1 MQKEIIQ
8 TSRILIVDDQPQ
20 NVLLLERTLKAAGY
34 KNLAGV
40 TDSREVL
47 KTFTEFHPDL
57 VAMDLRM
64 PHVDGFDLLRQL
76 RSRVPS
82 GSFVPV
88 LVLTADNSRKA
99 KQDALALGA
108 KDFLTKPIDVAEALL
123 RIYNLLETRWLHVE
137 LQLHSHTLEEKV
149 RLRTEELEQAQM
161 EILQRLAL
169 AAEYRDD
176 STGQHTQRVGE
187 WAALLGRASGLSKEH
202 VELIRLA
209 APLHDIGKIG
219 IPDRILL
226 KPGKLTAEEYGYI
239 KRHADIGRII
249 LSGSKFPI
257 LQMAERIALY
267 HHERWNGTGYYRLQ
281 GDAIP
286 LEARIVSIADTFD
299 VITHARPYKGAASI
313 AVALDV
319 ISQEKGKQ
327 FDPDLATAFIELQR
341 TRNLI
346 DLRDALNDQ
355 EGPGEVSADH
365 AMGSV
370 ATRLD
375 ETEFEPQAFDRGVN

>member
-1 MQKEIIQ
+1 MAMQKQIIQ
-8 TSRILIVDDQPQ
+8 NSRILIVDDQPQ
-20 NVLLLERTLKAAGY
+20 NVLLLQRTLEGAGY

-47 KTFTEFHPDL
+47 KTFSEFHPDL
-57 VAMDLRM
+57 VALDLRM

-76 RSRVPS
+76 RSRVPA

-88 LVLTADNSRKA
+88 LVLTADNSRKS
-99 KQDALALGA
+99 KQEALALGA

-123 RIYNLLETRWLHVE
+123 RIYNLLETRWLYVE
-137 LQLHSHTLEEKV
+137 LQLHSHNLEEKV
-149 RLRTEELEQAQM
+149 RVRTEELEQAQL

-176 STGQHTQRVGE
+176 STGQHTQRVGQ
-187 WAALLGRASGLSKEH
+187 WAALLGRASGLSKEY

-219 IPDRILL
+219 IPDGILL
-226 KPGKLTAEEYGYI
+226 KPGTLTAEEYVHI

-267 HHERWNGTGYYRLQ
+267 HHERWDGAGYHGLR

-299 VITHARPYKGAASI
+299 VITHARPYKEAASI
-313 AVALDV
+313 DVALDV
-319 ISQEKGKQ
+319 ICQEKGKQ
-327 FDPDLATAFIELQR
+327 FDPDLATTFIELQP
-341 TRNLI
+341 TRSLI
-346 DLRDALNDQ
+346 DLQDALGDQ
-355 EGPGEVSADH
+355 EVPGEEIA
-365 AMGSV
+365 
-370 ATRLD
+370 ATSC
-375 ETEFEPQAFDRGVN
+375 TTS

>member
-1 MQKEIIQ
+1 MRKEIIQ

-20 NVLLLERTLKAAGY
+20 NVLLLERTLQGAGY
-34 KNLAGV
+34 KNLASV

-47 KTFTEFHPDL
+47 NTFTEFHPDL

-76 RSRVPS
+76 RSRVPA

-88 LVLTADNSRKA
+88 LILTADNSRKA
-99 KQDALALGA
+99 KQEALALGA

-123 RIYNLLETRWLHVE
+123 RIYNLLETRWHNVE
-137 LQLHSHTLEEKV
+137 LQLHSRTLEEKG
-149 RLRTEELEQAQM
+149 RLRTEELEQAQL

-176 STGQHTQRVGE
+176 STGQHTHRVGQ

-219 IPDRILL
+219 IPDNILL
-226 KPGKLTAEEYGYI
+226 KPSKLTADEYIHI

-257 LQMAERIALY
+257 LQMAERIALN
-267 HHERWNGTGYYRLQ
+267 HHERWDGAGYYGLK

-286 LEARIVSIADTFD
+286 LEARIVSIVDTFD
-299 VITHARPYKGAASI
+299 VITHARPYKEAAS
-313 AVALDV
+313 AEVALDA
-319 ISQEKGKQ
+319 ICQEKGKQ
-327 FDPDLATAFIELQR
+327 FDPDLATTFIALLP
-341 TRNLI
+341 TRSLI
-346 DLRDALNDQ
+346 DLSGALYDENRQ
-355 EGPGEVSADH
+355 LL
-365 AMGSV
+365 
-370 ATRLD
+370 ATK
-375 ETEFEPQAFDRGVN
+375 TN